1 MNINRRP
8 VTAFVG
14 AMLGLMGLIELA
26 ASGCA
31 TLIGADLGAEPL
43 FYGGA
48 VALLF
53 GGFLYFSNRTQAK
66 GDSSPSFYRRE
77 ALAAVGIGWP
87 VIIVFGALPY
97 LFSGTTSSVADAIF
111 ESTSGFTTTGAT
123 VFSAERI
130 DSLPHGISLWRALTQ
145 WIGGA
150 GIVVVLVS
158 ILPMGGR
165 NFFQSE
171 VAGFD
176 SDVRSPLARESA
188 RETLWAYLGLT
199 VLGVGVLWLA
209 GMTPLDA
216 VLHSFTTIATG
227 GFSNHG
233 ASLGHYD
240 SWAVQGPVI
249 ALMVLAG
256 TSFSFFALCLRR
268 GPGSMFTALFKST
281 EWRLYIAIIV
291 LFSAAIAWTDQGS
304 HPDLGT
310 ALRHSLFQVASLG
323 TSTGFA
329 STDWNGW
336 HEVSRAL
343 LLFLI
348 MTGAC
353 VGSTSGGIKL
363 ARVAILAKA
372 TASALRRA
380 ASPRR
385 VTVIQMDGA
394 SVPESIVSSV
404 IDFAL
409 LWAASLILGTLILTA
424 CGMTMIEAVAAAGTC
439 LGNIGPGLDRFGP
452 AGSFAEL
459 HSAGKA
465 CMSGLM
471 LLGRLEFY
479 ALLIALLPRFWKD

>member
-1 MNINRRP
+1 MNRRP
-8 VTAFVG
+8 VAAFVG
-14 AMLGLMGLIELA
+14 AMLALVGLVELVAGAIALSWGPDASADSLLLGGSASALFGLFLWVTNKKKRDEA
-26 ASGCA
+26 AS
-31 TLIGADLGAEPL
+31 E
-43 FYGGA
+43 FH
-48 VALLF
+48 
-53 GGFLYFSNRTQAK
+53 
-66 GDSSPSFYRRE
+66 RRE
-77 ALAAVGIGWP
+77 ALAAVGLGWP
-87 VIIVFGALPY
+87 VIVVFGALPY
-97 LFSGTTSSVADAIF
+97 LIAGAIPDLADAIF
-111 ESTSGFTTTGAT
+111 ESSSGFTTTGAT
-123 VFSAERI
+123 ILSGERI
-130 DSLPHGISLWRALTQ
+130 DSLPQGLALWRALTQ
-145 WIGGA
+145 WLGGA

-199 VLGVGVLWLA
+199 LLGIGALWLA

-216 VLHSFTTIATG
+216 VLHAFTTIATG

-256 TSFSFFALCLRR
+256 TAFSFFALCLRR
-268 GPGSMFTALFKST
+268 GPGSMFSALFKST
-281 EWRLYIAIIV
+281 EWRLYITILV
-291 LFSAAIAWTDQGS
+291 LFSATIAWLDRGS

-310 ALRHSLFQVASLG
+310 SLRHALFQVASLG
-323 TSTGFA
+323 TSTGFS

-336 HEVSRAL
+336 HEISRAL

-372 TASALRRA
+372 TVSALKRA
-380 ASPRR
+380 VSPRR
-385 VTVIQMDGA
+385 VTTIRMDGA

-404 IDFAL
+404 VDFAL
-409 LWAASLILGTLILTA
+409 LWTASMILGALFLTA
-424 CGMTMIEAVAAAGTC
+424 CGMTMIEAIAASGTC

-459 HSAGKA
+459 HSAGKV

>member
-1 MNINRRP
+1 MNQRP
-8 VTAFVG
+8 VAAFVG
-14 AMLGLMGLIELA
+14 AMLALVGLAELISGAVSLSWGADAGANALLSGGLI
-26 ASGCA
+26 S
-31 TLIGADLGAEPL
+31 I
-43 FYGGA
+43 
-48 VALLF
+48 LF
-53 GGFLYFSNRTQAK
+53 GLFLWFSNKKKA
-66 GDSSPSFYRRE
+66 GEPASEFHRRE
-77 ALAAVGIGWP
+77 ALAAVGMGWP
-87 VIIVFGALPY
+87 VIMVFGALPY
-97 LFSGTTSSVADAIF
+97 LISGAIPDLADAIF
-111 ESTSGFTTTGAT
+111 ESSSGFTTTGA
-123 VFSAERI
+123 SILSGERI
-130 DSLPHGISLWRALTQ
+130 DSLPQGLALWRALTQ
-145 WIGGA
+145 WLGGA

-199 VLGVGVLWLA
+199 FIGIGVLWAA

-249 ALMVLAG
+249 FLMVLAG
-256 TSFSFFALCLRR
+256 TSFSFFALCIRR

-281 EWRLYIAIIV
+281 EWRLYIGILIT
-291 LFSAAIAWTDQGS
+291 FSAVITWIDRGS

-310 ALRHSLFQVASLG
+310 SARHALFQVASLG

-336 HEVSRAL
+336 HEISRAL
-343 LLFLI
+343 LLCLI

-363 ARVAILAKA
+363 ARIAILAKA
-372 TASALRRA
+372 TGAALRRA
-380 ASPRR
+380 VSPRR
-385 VTVIQMDGA
+385 VSTIRMDGA
-394 SVPESIVSSV
+394 PVSESIISSV

-409 LWAASLILGTLILTA
+409 LWVASLILGALCLTA
-424 CGMTMIEAVAAAGTC
+424 CGMTMIEAIASAGTC

-459 HSAGKA
+459 HSAGKV

>member
-1 MNINRRP
+1 MNRRS
-8 VTAFVG
+8 VAAFVG
-14 AMLGLMGLIELA
+14 AMLALVGLAELSA
-26 ASGCA
+26 
-31 TLIGADLGAEPL
+31 
-43 FYGGA
+43 GA
-48 VALLF
+48 VALSWGPDSCGDSLLIGGSISALF
-53 GGFLYFSNRTQAK
+53 GLFLWLSNKKK
-66 GDSSPSFYRRE
+66 GDEPASEFHRRE
-77 ALAAVGIGWP
+77 ALAAVGLGWP
-87 VIIVFGALPY
+87 VIVVFGALPY
-97 LFSGTTSSVADAIF
+97 LIAGAIPDLADAVF
-111 ESTSGFTTTGAT
+111 ESSSGFTTTGAT
-123 VFSAERI
+123 ILSGERI
-130 DSLPHGISLWRALTQ
+130 DSLPQGLALWRALTQ

-199 VLGVGVLWLA
+199 LLGVGALWLA

-249 ALMVLAG
+249 AMMILAG
-256 TSFSFFALCLRR
+256 TSFSFFALCIRR

-281 EWRLYIAIIV
+281 EWRLYIAIIL
-291 LFSAAIAWTDQGS
+291 LFSATIAWIDRGA

-310 ALRHSLFQVASLG
+310 SLRHALFQVASLG
-323 TSTGFA
+323 TSTGFS

-372 TASALRRA
+372 ASSALRRA

-385 VTVIQMDGA
+385 VTIIRMDGA
-394 SVPESIVSSV
+394 SVPDSIVSSV
-404 IDFAL
+404 VDFAL
-409 LWAASLILGTLILTA
+409 LWISSLILGALFLTA
-424 CGMTMIEAVAAAGTC
+424 CGMTMIEALAAAGTC

-452 AGSFAEL
+452 ASSFADL

-465 CMSGLM
+465 CMSVLM